1 LTNHEKQCLACARVV
16 LQRPGWAVVN
26 DALDVLDPTS
36 RTRIRKLFSN
46 ELAEVGIINIGHDQ
60 PETGFYLRKL
70 HLVMDSSG
78 QKFEPEREHPMA
90 EPSKSDDESLPAE

>member
-1 LTNHEKQCLACARVV
+1 MTDDEKQCLAFARVV
-16 LQRPGWAVVN
+16 LQRPRWVVVN

-36 RTRIRKLFSN
+36 RERIRTLFSN
-46 ELAEVGIINIGHDQ
+46 ELAEIGMINIGHDQ

-70 HLVMDSSG
+70 HLVMDPSG

-90 EPSKSDDESLPAE
+90 EPSKSNAESLPAE